1 MEKTLVFTHRL
12 ELALRLVDTTS
23 GRNISTRDVTVLIDG
38 ETVRPGEKAD
48 GVLVF
53 QGLGKRAFRMTI
65 TSPAFETAETA
76 VDLDALGKGLPLLEV
91 HMVPGA
97 RYPGGAEFWTLCG
110 VMEGIESLS
119 AVRVGENACLIREF
133 DPRRRMAT
141 VFNPH
146 ALALD
151 RVRYALVDP
160 DRGAFEPFR
169 IERLVDRQTIKTDR
183 VLEMPYKNYFPIT
196 PEICGVTRE
205 DGSFC
210 LRVRDDAAEAKWLVR
225 WEKDGEEHFK
235 TVDFKAAE
243 TPSLEEKGGG

>member
-12 ELALRLVDTTS
+12 DFALRLVDTTS
-23 GRNISTRDVTVLIDG
+23 GRNVSARDVTVLVDG
-38 ETVRPGEKAD
+38 EAVHIGEKAD
-48 GVLVF
+48 GVMVF
-53 QGLGKRAFRMTI
+53 QNLAKRAFDLTI
-65 TSPAFETAETA
+65 TSPSFETAKTA
-76 VDLDALGKGLPLLEV
+76 VDLDAQGKGLPLLEV

-97 RYPGGAEFWTLCG
+97 RYPGGVEFWTLCG

-119 AVRVGENACLIREF
+119 AVRMGENACLIREF

-160 DRGAFEPFR
+160 DRSVFEPFR
-169 IERLVDRQTIKTDR
+169 IERLVDRQTVKTDR

-196 PEICGVTRE
+196 PEICGVTRD

-225 WEKDGEEHFK
+225 WVKDGEEHFK
-235 TVDFKAAE
+235 TVDFKATE
-243 TPSLEEKGGG
+243 TPSLEERGGG